1 MDYFEF
7 KEKVI
12 LQEKFKLPKPPFKY
26 MHIVG
31 FDGAFKV
38 NVQAFHDDN
47 TSPAVIKDVKA
58 GLKIVEKHLK
68 KQGMR
73 YREEEVLKGPYDISK
88 KNGLKPGEF
97 DMDFAIELYPGFPG
111 KNPKLPSGK
120 TEDDINLD
128 EMVNE
133 LGKLKS
139 FANFPRTDFH
149 ANYGGKDASDVP
161 GARRGGT
168 RF

>member
-1 MDYFEF
+1 MDYFQF

-31 FDGAFKV
+31 FEGAFKV
-38 NVQAFHDDN
+38 NQQAFHDDN
-47 TSPAVIKDVKA
+47 TTPAVLKDVKA

-73 YREEEVLKGPYDISK
+73 YREDEVLIGPMNIKGF
-88 KNGLKPGEF
+88 KPGEGE
-97 DMDFAIELYPGFPG
+97 MYFAIDLYPGFPG

-139 FANFPRTDFH
+139 FANFPRTDFS
-149 ANYGGKDASDVP
+149 ANYGGKEASNVD

>member
-1 MDYFEF
+1 MDYHQF
-7 KEKVI
+7 KKALD

-31 FDGAFKV
+31 FEGAFKV
-38 NVQAFHDDN
+38 NQQAFHDDN
-47 TSPAVIKDVKA
+47 TTPAVLKDVKA

-73 YREEEVLKGPYDISK
+73 YKEEEVLIGPMNIKGF
-88 KNGLKPGEF
+88 KPGEGE
-97 DMDFAIELYPGFPG
+97 MYFAIDCYPGASYG

-128 EMVNE
+128 DMVNE

-139 FANFPRTDFH
+139 FANFPRTDFQ
-149 ANYGGKDASDVP
+149 ANYGGKEASNVD

>member
-1 MDYFEF
+1 MDYFQF

-31 FDGAFKV
+31 FEGAFKV
-38 NVQAFHDDN
+38 NQQAFHDDN
-47 TSPAVIKDVKA
+47 TTPAVLKDVKA

-73 YREEEVLKGPYDISK
+73 YREEEVLIGPMNVKGF
-88 KNGLKPGEF
+88 KPGEG
-97 DMDFAIELYPGFPG
+97 DGEFAIDLYPGFPG

-139 FANFPRTDFH
+139 FANFPRTDFS
-149 ANYGGKDASDVP
+149 ANYGGKEASNVD